1 MNRTR
6 WLLIV
11 AVAGLFAAAAG
22 FAKETVK
29 AGDKAKADKAAAGD
43 KPAVGDKDKAA
54 AGDKGPAAPE
64 KDPKDAKAGDAEP
77 KHLDFAKLD
86 GDNDEGVTLNE
97 FLAAHVPPD
106 KPAGQIVSI
115 PLQEQLRLRRQF
127 KDADHDRSNVLT
139 KSEWEK
145 WLAEE
150 DAKAAKAVA
159 AEKKDEEKIGGMDK
173 KQYDRMRRELL
184 KQQYRNMMKGAG
196 G

>member
-1 MNRTR
+1 MNRAR
-6 WLLIV
+6 WMVIV
-11 AVAGLFAAAAG
+11 TAAGLFAAATG
-22 FAKETVK
+22 LAKETVK
-29 AGDKAKADKAAAGD
+29 AGDKAKADKT
-43 KPAVGDKDKAA
+43 AVGDK
-54 AGDKGPAAPE
+54 GPVAPE
-64 KDPKDAKAGDAEP
+64 KDAKDAKEGKDAKAGDAEP

-86 GDNDEGVTLNE
+86 GDSDEGVTLNE

-127 KDADHDRSNVLT
+127 KDADHDRSNILT

-150 DAKAAKAVA
+150 DAKAAKTVA
-159 AEKKDEEKIGGMDK
+159 AEQTKDEEKIGGMDK